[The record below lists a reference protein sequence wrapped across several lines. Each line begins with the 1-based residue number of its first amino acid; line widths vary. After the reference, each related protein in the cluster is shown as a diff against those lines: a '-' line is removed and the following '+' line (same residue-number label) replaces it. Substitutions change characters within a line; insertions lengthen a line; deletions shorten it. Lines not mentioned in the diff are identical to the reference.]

1 MLLEKITLQ
10 NFGIYKGEN
19 VFDLTSTKEKPIIL
33 CGGKNG
39 GGKTTLFDS
48 VMLCLYGQNSF
59 DNRISKKKYEDIL
72 KRKIH
77 SRVISGYAVSSPKTK
92 ETAIEISF
100 KYSHYD
106 RKEKLEKNSH
116 IQDYRV
122 RRSWKKVGL
131 GIDEKF
137 IVKRNGQELKIDD
150 SEWEKFIQELI
161 PRGIARLFFF
171 DGEKIATIAKQGG
184 EDLEIKNSFES
195 LLGLDIISKLKSDLE
210 INLGKNDKISGNIE
224 EEENFVE
231 QIRKRIEEL
240 EEKKSIE
247 VIRRNAKNDDIESME
262 KRIEEYELE
271 ISKMG
276 GDYAQKRF
284 ELQNKKSVLRA
295 KLNRLEEEIRILCSD
310 ALPFCLIPKQLEQ
323 LQKTLKADQ
332 KVTKDSYEKQIISE
346 QLDELKDGLDS
357 NTFWKK
363 IGLDSKA
370 KTDVIGK
377 IEEIFDKRLEDKT
390 SSKII
395 IGFSDTETEKLFRLM
410 DNVSVLPKQLE
421 SNSKELNSVTEE
433 LQKTE
438 TALENAPDDE
448 DISPIIKKL
457 NEEYEEIGKIKSEIR
472 HIDDNIQ
479 GFKGEIVTAKNT
491 AKKHVEKLHNSQD
504 ISGNSVLTK
513 KVTKALDEYSQKL
526 KEKKIQLLE
535 NYVLESL
542 KILFHKTDFI
552 DKVSIDKNTFEITLL
567 GKDENV
573 IRRDDLS
580 EGEKQ
585 MFATAVLWALART
598 SGRSLP
604 FIIDT
609 PLARL
614 DMDHRDNLVDE
625 FFPTA
630 SHQTIIL
637 STDSEITKPYYEK
650 LKPHIAHEYSMDY
663 DEKNHC
669 AKVSDKYF
677 DFKEEAVAVQ

>member
-1 MLLEKITLQ
+1 MLLERITLQ
-10 NFGIYKGEN
+10 NFGIYKDEN
-19 VFDLTSTKEKPIIL
+19 IFDLTSTKEKPIIL

-59 DNRISKKKYEDIL
+59 DKRISKKEYDDVL
-72 KRKIH
+72 GRKIH
-77 SRVISGYAVSSPKTK
+77 KNGEKQENTSIVIEFLYN
-92 ETAIEISF
+92 
-100 KYSHYD
+100 HYD
-106 RKEKLEKNSH
+106 RKEKIEKDNH
-116 IQDYRV
+116 IQKYTV
-122 RRSWKKVGL
+122 TRSWKK
-131 GIDEKF
+131 IDGEIIEKF
-137 IVKRNGQELKIDD
+137 TVEKNGEELKIDD

-210 INLGKNDKISGNIE
+210 INLGKNEKKSGEME

-231 QIRKRIEEL
+231 NVRKKIEEL

-247 VIRRNAKNDDIESME
+247 VIRRNAKSDDIESIE

-276 GDYAQKRF
+276 GDYAQKRV

-295 KLNRLEEEIRILCSD
+295 KLDRLEEQIRSLCSD
-310 ALPFCLIPKQLEQ
+310 ALPFSLIPKQIEQ

-346 QLDELKDGLDS
+346 QLDELRDGLDS
-357 NTFWKK
+357 SAFWKK
-363 IGLDSKA
+363 IGLDAKA

-377 IEEIFDKRLEDKT
+377 IEEIFDKRLTDKKK
-390 SSKII
+390 SSEIV
-395 IGFSDTETEKLFRLM
+395 IGFSETETNKIFELIDK
-410 DNVSVLPKQLE
+410 VSVLPKQLE
-421 SNSKELNSVTEE
+421 SNSKEFNSVTEE

-457 NEEYEEIGKIKSEIR
+457 NEQYEEIGKIKSEIR

-479 GFKGEIVTAKNT
+479 GFKGEIVTAKMT
-491 AKKHVEKLHNSQD
+491 AQKHVEKLHNSQD

-513 KVTKALDEYSQKL
+513 RVTKALDEYSQKL

-535 NYVLESL
+535 NYILESL
-542 KILFHKTDFI
+542 KILFHKTDFV
-552 DKVSIDKNTFEITLL
+552 DKVSINKNTFEITLF

-585 MFATAVLWALART
+585 MFATSVLWALART

-625 FFPTA
+625 FFPVA

-637 STDSEITKPYYEK
+637 STDSEISKPYYEK
-650 LKPHIAHEYSMDY
+650 LKPYITRSYSMDY
-663 DEKNHC
+663 DNEKLC
-669 AKVSDKYF
+669 SKVSNKYF
-677 DFKEEAVAVQ
+677 DFKEEKIAV

>member
-10 NFGIYKGEN
+10 NFGIYKDEN
-19 VFDLTSTKEKPIIL
+19 VFNLTSTKEKPIIL

-48 VMLCLYGQNSF
+48 VMLCLYGANSF
-59 DNRISKKKYEDIL
+59 EKRISKKEYDEIL
-72 KRKIH
+72 GRKIH
-77 SRVISGYAVSSPKTK
+77 KNGEKQANTSVK
-92 ETAIEISF
+92 IEF
-100 KYSHYD
+100 LYNHYD
-106 RKEKLEKNSH
+106 RKEKIEKNNY
-116 IQDYRV
+116 IQKYTV
-122 RRSWKKVGL
+122 TRSWKK
-131 GIDEKF
+131 IDSEIIEKF
-137 IVKRNGQELKIDD
+137 TVEKNGEVLKIDD
-150 SEWEKFIQELI
+150 TEWEKFIQELI

-210 INLGKNDKISGNIE
+210 INLGKNDKKSGEIG

-231 QIRKRIEEL
+231 QIRKKIDNL

-247 VIRRNAKNDDIESME
+247 VIRRNAKSDDIESIE

-276 GDYAQKRF
+276 GDYAQKRV
-284 ELQNKKSVLRA
+284 ELQNRKTVLRA
-295 KLNRLEEEIRILCSD
+295 KLDRLEEQIRILCSD
-310 ALPFCLIPKQLEQ
+310 ALPFSLIPKQLEQ

-346 QLDELKDGLDS
+346 QLDELRDGLDS
-357 NTFWKK
+357 GAFWKK

-370 KTDVIGK
+370 KSDVIGK
-377 IEEIFDKRLEDKT
+377 IEDIFDKRLTDKKKT
-390 SSKII
+390 SEIV
-395 IGFSDTETEKLFRLM
+395 IGFSETETNKIFELIDK
-410 DNVSVLPKQLE
+410 VSVLPKQLE
-421 SNSKELNSVTEE
+421 SNSKEFNSVTEE

-448 DISPIIKKL
+448 DIRPIIKKL
-457 NEEYEEIGKIKSEIR
+457 NEQYEEIGKIKSEIR

-479 GFKGEIVTAKNT
+479 GFKGEIVTAKIT
-491 AKKHVEKLHNSQD
+491 AQKHVEKLHNSQD

-513 KVTKALDEYSQKL
+513 RVTKALDEYSQKL

-542 KILFHKTDFI
+542 KILFHKIDFV
-552 DKVSIDKNTFEITLL
+552 DKVSINKNTFEITLY
-567 GKDENV
+567 GKDKNV

-585 MFATAVLWALART
+585 MFATSILWALART

-625 FFPTA
+625 FFPVA

-650 LKPHIAHEYSMDY
+650 LKPFIRKIMTFRYRNIYIFCS
-663 DEKNHC
+663 
-669 AKVSDKYF
+669 
-677 DFKEEAVAVQ
+677 

>member
-10 NFGIYKGEN
+10 NFGIYKDEN
-19 VFDLTSTKEKPIIL
+19 VFELTSTKEKPIIL

-59 DNRISKKKYEDIL
+59 DKRISKKEYDDIL
-72 KRKIH
+72 GRKIH
-77 SRVISGYAVSSPKTK
+77 KNGEKQENTSIVIEFLYN
-92 ETAIEISF
+92 
-100 KYSHYD
+100 HYD
-106 RKEKLEKNSH
+106 RKEKIEKDNH
-116 IQDYRV
+116 IQKYTV
-122 RRSWKKVGL
+122 TRSWKK
-131 GIDEKF
+131 IDSDIVEKF
-137 IVKRNGQELKIDD
+137 TVEKNGEELKIDD
-150 SEWEKFIQELI
+150 SEWGKFIQELI

-210 INLGKNDKISGNIE
+210 INLGKNDKKSGEME

-231 QIRKRIEEL
+231 NVRKKIEEI

-247 VIRRNAKNDDIESME
+247 VIRRNAKSDDIESIE

-276 GDYAQKRF
+276 GDYAQKRV
-284 ELQNKKSVLRA
+284 ELQNKKMVLRA
-295 KLNRLEEEIRILCSD
+295 KLDRLEEQIRILCSD
-310 ALPFCLIPKQLEQ
+310 ALPFSLIPKQIEQ

-346 QLDELKDGLDS
+346 QLNELRDGLDS
-357 NTFWKK
+357 SAFWKK
-363 IGLDSKA
+363 IGLDTKA

-377 IEEIFDKRLEDKT
+377 IEEIFDKRLTDKKK
-390 SSKII
+390 SSEIV
-395 IGFSDTETEKLFRLM
+395 IGFSETETNKIFELM
-410 DNVSVLPKQLE
+410 DKVSVLPKQLE
-421 SNSKELNSVTEE
+421 SNSKEFNSVTEE

-457 NEEYEEIGKIKSEIR
+457 NEQYEEIGKIKSEIR

-479 GFKGEIVTAKNT
+479 GFKGEIVTAKIT
-491 AKKHVEKLHNSQD
+491 AQKHVEKLHNSQD

-513 KVTKALDEYSQKL
+513 RVTKALDEYSQKL

-535 NYVLESL
+535 NYILESL
-542 KILFHKTDFI
+542 KILFHKTDFV
-552 DKVSIDKNTFEITLL
+552 DKVSINKNTFEITLY

-585 MFATAVLWALART
+585 MFATSVLWALART

-625 FFPTA
+625 FFPIA

-650 LKPHIAHEYSMDY
+650 LKPYITSSYSMDY
-663 DEKNHC
+663 DEKERCSKISNT
-669 AKVSDKYF
+669 YF
-677 DFKEEAVAVQ
+677 DFKEEKIAVQ

>member
-59 DNRISKKKYEDIL
+59 DKRISKKEYDENL
-72 KRKIH
+72 GRKIH
-77 SRVISGYAVSSPKTK
+77 KNGEKQENTSIK
-92 ETAIEISF
+92 IEF
-100 KYSHYD
+100 LYNHYD
-106 RKEKLEKNSH
+106 RKEKIAKDNHIQKYAVTRNWKKIDGEIIEKFTVEKNS
-116 IQDYRV
+116 
-122 RRSWKKVGL
+122 
-131 GIDEKF
+131 E
-137 IVKRNGQELKIDD
+137 ELKIDD
-150 SEWEKFIQELI
+150 TEWEKFIQELI

-171 DGEKIATIAKQGG
+171 DGEKIAKIAKEGG
-184 EDLEIKNSFES
+184 EDLEVKNSFES

-210 INLGKNDKISGNIE
+210 INLGKNDKKIGGMQE
-224 EEENFVE
+224 EESLVE
-231 QIRKRIEEL
+231 QLRKKIETL

-247 VIRRNAKNDDIESME
+247 VIRRNAKNDDIESIE

-276 GDYAQKRF
+276 GDYAQKRV
-284 ELQNKKSVLRA
+284 ELQNKKTVLRT
-295 KLNRLEEEIRILCSD
+295 KLDRLEEQIRVLCAD

-377 IEEIFDKRLEDKT
+377 IEEIFDKRLTDKT
-390 SSKII
+390 SSEIV
-395 IGFSDTETEKLFRLM
+395 IGFSETDTEKLFGLM
-410 DNVSVLPKQLE
+410 DKVSVLPKQLE
-421 SNSKELNSVTEE
+421 SNSKELNSITEE
-433 LQKTE
+433 LQMVE

-448 DISPIIKKL
+448 DIQPIIKKL
-457 NEEYEEIGKIKSEIR
+457 NEQYEEIGKIKSEIR

-479 GFKGEIVTAKNT
+479 GFKGEITTIKITAQ
-491 AKKHVEKLHNSQD
+491 KHVEKLHNSQD
-504 ISGNSVLTK
+504 ITTNSVLTK
-513 KVTKALDEYSQKL
+513 RVTKALDEYSQKL

-535 NYVLESL
+535 NYILESL
-542 KILFHKTDFI
+542 KILFHKTDFV
-552 DKVSIDKNTFEITLL
+552 DKVSINKITFEITLY

-573 IRRDDLS
+573 ILRDDLS

-585 MFATAVLWALART
+585 MFATSVLWALART

-614 DMDHRDNLVDE
+614 DMNHRDNLVDE
-625 FFPTA
+625 FFPIA

-650 LKPHIAHEYSMDY
+650 LKPFITRSYSMDY
-663 DEKNHC
+663 DAENQC
-669 AKVSDKYF
+669 SRISDKYF
-677 DFKEEAVAVQ
+677 DFKEEAVAV